1 MGAESHYKTQIQEH
15 IKTAF
20 QVFVLDM
27 QVHQD
32 KDMTSGLKDGSL
44 LKVP

>member
-1 MGAESHYKTQIQEH
+1 MGAESHYKTQIQEL

-20 QVFVLDM
+20 FVLDM

-32 KDMTSGLKDGSL
+32 KDMASGLKDGSL